1 MLQNKIKIGDLLFY
15 NQSGTVEV
23 GIITNIN
30 VDGEVTVI
38 NNCTKINVA
47 PTNFIETSRNIS
59 NNLRKS
65 IKTF

>member
-38 NNCTKINVA
+38 NNCTKTNVA